1 MNPSLGNI
9 YPIPESPAEEE
20 FNRRHYPEISFSANE
35 KVVKKVS
42 SSSLPEKQGNIPKT
56 DLKSKENSIPTL
68 ITTGTEDRNLVPIF
82 SGSKAPLKDFNRLS
96 VSLLD
101 FSSYGLAE
109 NAGTAKSD
117 KQNALLPVSNMISV
131 KSAKSYLNIQDCSS
145 YSNEE
150 PQYETLLSPSVVSNV
165 NSNQKRNSV
174 THITCQY
181 KERKESDSFDFID
194 LDSETD
200 GYQTIQNSTAPN
212 ISRQRASSMQ
222 WIQNAFQNVSNK
234 YKDFLE
240 FRRPSDIAEERMR
253 KSKESLEMEESET
266 EVTIDTNLNSS
277 SGNRR
282 FSENIIGKQK
292 RFPFVGRLGHLKDL
306 WKDRSSAFKRQ
317 EEKENDQTRADVCP
331 LFSFPRKQ
339 KDEDEFIL
347 DTVSF
352 YLLSLF
358 PPFFLFFIIG
368 QLIIFYTEV
377 NNFFFFLNTRGL

>member
-9 YPIPESPAEEE
+9 YPIPENPAEEE
-20 FNRRHYPEISFSANE
+20 SKSRHYSEISFCVHE
-35 KVVKKVS
+35 KIVKKVS
-42 SSSLPEKQGNIPKT
+42 SSSLPEKQGSIQKT
-56 DLKSKENSIPTL
+56 DLKRKDNSILTL
-68 ITTGTEDRNLVPIF
+68 ITTGTEDRKLEPIF
-82 SGSKAPLKDFNRLS
+82 SGNKAPLKGFNRLS

-101 FSSYGLAE
+101 FSRYGLVE

-117 KQNALLPVSNMISV
+117 KQNALLPVSHMISE
-131 KSAKSYLNIQDCSS
+131 KSAKSYLNIQDCTS

-150 PQYETLLSPSVVSNV
+150 PHYETLLSPSVVPNV

-174 THITCQY
+174 THNICQY
-181 KERKESDSFDFID
+181 KQRKESDCFEFID
-194 LDSETD
+194 LDSEND
-200 GYQTIQNSTAPN
+200 GYQEFVENSVAPN

-234 YKDFLE
+234 YKDLLE

-253 KSKESLEMEESET
+253 KSKEGIDMEESES
-266 EVTIDTNLNSS
+266 EVTTDINQNPAA
-277 SGNRR
+277 GNRR

-292 RFPFVGRLGHLKDL
+292 RFHFVSRLGHLKDL
-306 WKDRSSAFKRQ
+306 WKDRGSASKRQ
-317 EEKENDQTRADVCP
+317 EEKDNDQTRADVCP

-352 YLLSLF
+352 FTL
-358 PPFFLFFIIG
+358 
-368 QLIIFYTEV
+368 
-377 NNFFFFLNTRGL
+377 